1 MITSSVRIGGEQ
13 SESNEQEV
21 TVTPNQQKKENY
33 FKGSLIPPK
42 LTSTPKRAQL
52 LPLQKSLIEPEL
64 WKPITKL
71 GKVVFV
77 VLGEIPEVKSL
88 DILRS
93 RMKTNPEKSTEK
105 EYLDLL
111 AIIQTK
117 VSNALGKAKQD
128 LKTWEKDFLES
139 NKYLP
144 TTDYMSKDDTAAK
157 LLQQIEY
164 GSKLIKEWKIDI

>member
-21 TVTPNQQKKENY
+21 TVTPTQQKKENY
-33 FKGSLIPPK
+33 FKGSLIPPPK

-88 DILRS
+88 DIL
-93 RMKTNPEKSTEK
+93 
-105 EYLDLL
+105 
-111 AIIQTK
+111 
-117 VSNALGKAKQD
+117 
-128 LKTWEKDFLES
+128 
-139 NKYLP
+139 
-144 TTDYMSKDDTAAK
+144 
-157 LLQQIEY
+157 
-164 GSKLIKEWKIDI
+164 